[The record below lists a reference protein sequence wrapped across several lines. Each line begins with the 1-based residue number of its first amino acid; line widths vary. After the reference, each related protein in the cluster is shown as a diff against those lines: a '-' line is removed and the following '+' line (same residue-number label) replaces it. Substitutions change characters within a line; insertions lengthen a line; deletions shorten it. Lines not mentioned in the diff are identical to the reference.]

1 MSPPDRTDDEEV
13 DKLDPGIRQMQ
24 YDCEENFADG
34 YLHEILSSATELR
47 VLKLGMP
54 QWNEDNYDPVY
65 SRLDWAFGETVY
77 PHLYELSISDCEV
90 DEEYLVDLILRHKAT
105 LRRLYLAN
113 ISLFDL
119 EASWV
124 EVFTRLSYKLPQ
136 LRRLRLRGTFY
147 LDGDSEIEFEHA
159 GSESRRIAPY
169 RDALE
174 NFILKGGEYPTD
186 DETVLPDQA
195 DYPDENYRRP
205 CLRQNNTEPD
215 DPMTDY
221 DLDEFDTRI

>member
-1 MSPPDRTDDEEV
+1 
-13 DKLDPGIRQMQ
+13 
-24 YDCEENFADG
+24 
-34 YLHEILSSATELR
+34 
-47 VLKLGMP
+47 
-54 QWNEDNYDPVY
+54 
-65 SRLDWAFGETVY
+65 
-77 PHLYELSISDCEV
+77 V

-186 DETVLPDQA
+186 DETVLPYQA

-205 CLRQNNTEPD
+205 GLRQNNTEPD

>member
-1 MSPPDRTDDEEV
+1 
-13 DKLDPGIRQMQ
+13 MQ

-54 QWNEDNYDPVY
+54 QWHEDNYDPVY
-65 SRLDWAFGETVY
+65 SRLDWALGETVY

-113 ISLFDL
+113 ISLFDF
-119 EASWV
+119 EASWA
-124 EVFTRLSYKLPQ
+124 EVFTRISCKLPQ

-186 DETVLPDQA
+186 DEDVLPDQA

-205 CLRQNNTEPD
+205 GLRQDNTEPD
-215 DPMTDY
+215 DPMIDC